1 MCVVCSSPSCPQG
14 FYLHGS
20 LSLSLCVYHNYCIYD
35 DDSVYAEMRK
45 KISSSSK
52 LRSIHHAMM
61 PWLTQYVTIIHLV
74 RYYIHAI
81 RVCFFIIIHTV
92 NTLLVDA
99 TRSRFSCHKVLASFH
114 DIITDS
120 ANIQGC
126 SRRGPRLNYW
136 SARSRACTP
145 KTLASI

>member
-1 MCVVCSSPSCPQG
+1 MPEKIRSCVRMICVCCMFFTFVSTRVLSTW
-14 FYLHGS
+14 FT

-35 DDSVYAEMRK
+35 DDSLYAEMRK
-45 KISSSSK
+45 KISSSK

-99 TRSRFSCHKVLASFH
+99 TRSRVFMPQGTRFFS
-114 DIITDS
+114 
-120 ANIQGC
+120 
-126 SRRGPRLNYW
+126 
-136 SARSRACTP
+136 
-145 KTLASI
+145 